1 MTKYYRL
8 TNQEWSEDIDL
19 KKEELAKM
27 PAEEVSKLFH
37 KKQIEC
43 KTCAQ
48 FGQMIFNGCEY
59 IMIKEQVIENL
70 KKIIISRRTN
80 NEISF
85 NINPTKMVRE
95 NL

>member
-1 MTKYYRL
+1 MIT
-8 TNQEWSEDIDL
+8 
-19 KKEELAKM
+19 KEELAKM

-48 FGQMIFNGCEY
+48 FGQMIFNDCEY

-70 KKIIISRRTN
+70 KKIYHKK
-80 NEISF
+80 E
-85 NINPTKMVRE
+85 TKQ
-95 NL
+95 